1 MSDSGDQPLVTDTML
16 GIMVVFGADIV
27 LLVGVLWAVG
37 VVSTAGGVP
46 VIGAVAAVFL
56 LWVLLRWAFIRRPS
70 DESEQD
76 PIETLKQ
83 RYADGELTERE
94 FEQRTKQ
101 LLESTSERSGDDTA
115 ASLDDEMAAQK

>member
-1 MSDSGDQPLVTDTML
+1 MSDDGDQPLVTDTML
-16 GIMVVFGADIV
+16 GVMVVFGADIV

-37 VVSTAGGVP
+37 VVSTAGALP
-46 VIGAVAAVFL
+46 VIGAVSVVFL
-56 LWVLLRWAFIRRPS
+56 LWILLRWAFIRRGT

-83 RYADGELTERE
+83 RYADGELTEKE
-94 FEQRTKQ
+94 FERRTER
-101 LLESTSERSGDDTA
+101 LLESTNERSGDDTA